1 MGTPL
6 NFGSLG
12 SLLVEILRGPLR
24 SPSHTEC
31 NNNLTTNVKG
41 ERYERET
48 IKPN

>member
-6 NFGSLG
+6 NFGLLG

-31 NNNLTTNVKG
+31 NNNLITNVKG